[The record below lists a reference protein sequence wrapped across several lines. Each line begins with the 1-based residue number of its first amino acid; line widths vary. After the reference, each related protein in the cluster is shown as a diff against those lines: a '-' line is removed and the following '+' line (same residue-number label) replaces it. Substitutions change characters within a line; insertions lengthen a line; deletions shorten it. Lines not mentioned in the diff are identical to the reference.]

1 MRRAKAFIR
10 CAAGV
15 LVLATAHPATAQVT
29 LPDGAGKDQMIK
41 VCGVCHEAQ
50 RVASIRLTRE
60 GWQTTIGDMIAR
72 GARATDEEFQAV
84 LDYLSTHFLG
94 EAERPLNVNTATAL
108 DFESMLL
115 LLRKEAAALIAYR
128 DKHGLFKSVE
138 DLKKV
143 PGIDV
148 KKIEAQKDRLYF
160 GGRRTERAERQGLR
174 RSDARDGLTSSDS
187 MIDEA
192 AIACSRR
199 DRSFRSRRDDPKR
212 STASARSPK
221 DAPKTLVTR
230 C

>member
-1 MRRAKAFIR
+1 MTEVMRRRAMPFIR
-10 CAAGV
+10 CAAGLLV
-15 LVLATAHPATAQVT
+15 LVNARPATAQVA

-60 GWQTTIGDMIAR
+60 GWEATIGDMITR
-72 GARATDEEFQAV
+72 GARATDEEFRAV

-115 LLRKEAAALIAYR
+115 LLRKEAAAVIAYR
-128 DKHGLFKSVE
+128 DKHGLFKSIE

-160 GGRRTERAERQGLR
+160 GGVA
-174 RSDARDGLTSSDS
+174 
-187 MIDEA
+187 
-192 AIACSRR
+192 
-199 DRSFRSRRDDPKR
+199 P
-212 STASARSPK
+212 SAPK
-221 DAPKTLVTR
+221 DQD
-230 C
+230 